1 MFFYFILILI
11 GFIMLIKGADFLVNG
26 ASEIAKKLNIPEIVI
41 GLTIVAIGTSMPEL
55 VVSATSAIEG
65 YSDLA
70 IGNVIGSNIANLFLI
85 LGICSII
92 KPLKFKKETIMF
104 EIPFTIFST
113 VLLFV
118 LCINGMQ
125 ENQNIILKSEG
136 TILIV
141 FCFLFIMYNL
151 IITKKSDIFNKE
163 KTIIEIHAKTKE
175 ISVVKSI
182 GKIIIGIIGL
192 KLGGDIVVTNSV
204 EIATMLGITE
214 KLISLTIIAFSTSL
228 PELITSITATIKGD
242 TDMAIGNVLGSQI
255 FNIVLIIGTS
265 AILNPIR
272 YSTSYNSNLIL
283 LTAGSILLGIF
294 PITGRKKQMTRG
306 NGIVFTG
313 IYIIYIVSLICSV

>member
-163 KTIIEIHAKTKE
+163 KTIIEIHTKTKE

>member
-1 MFFYFILILI
+1 MFFNFILILI
-11 GFIMLIKGADFLVNG
+11 GFIMLIKGADLLVDG

-55 VVSATSAIEG
+55 IVSATSAIEG

-92 KPLKFKKETIMF
+92 KPLKFKKETILF

-118 LCINGMQ
+118 LCINGIK
-125 ENQNIILKSEG
+125 ENKNIILKSEG
-136 TILIV
+136 TILLIS
-141 FCFLFIMYNL
+141 CFLFIIYNL
-151 IITKKSDIFNKE
+151 IIAKKADTFKKAKIMIEIDTRMKE
-163 KTIIEIHAKTKE
+163 KTILKAILQ
-175 ISVVKSI
+175 
-182 GKIIIGIIGL
+182 IIVGIIGL

-204 EIATMLGITE
+204 KIATILGVTE

-255 FNIVLIIGTS
+255 FNIVLIIGIS
-265 AILNPIR
+265 AILNPII

-283 LTAGSILLGIF
+283 LTGGSILLGTF
-294 PITGRKKQMTRG
+294 PMMGRKKQMTRS
-306 NGIVFTG
+306 NGIIFIV
-313 IYIIYIVSLICSV
+313 IYIIYIVSLIY